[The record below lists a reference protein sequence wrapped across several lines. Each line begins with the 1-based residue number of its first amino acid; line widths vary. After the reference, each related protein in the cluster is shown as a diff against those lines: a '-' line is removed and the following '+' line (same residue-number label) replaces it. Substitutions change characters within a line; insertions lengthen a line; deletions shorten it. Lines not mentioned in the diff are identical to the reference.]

1 MCKRVMM
8 DPEIKP
14 GKDVCGDIQEDM
26 KAQRKEDGSNGFQV
40 PVGPK
45 DFWSQGLERM
55 NSWPGPTVLS
65 MFSLKECC
73 LES

>member
-45 DFWSQGLERM
+45 DFWSPR
-55 NSWPGPTVLS
+55 V
-65 MFSLKECC
+65 
-73 LES
+73 LESLFSPVFSNGSY